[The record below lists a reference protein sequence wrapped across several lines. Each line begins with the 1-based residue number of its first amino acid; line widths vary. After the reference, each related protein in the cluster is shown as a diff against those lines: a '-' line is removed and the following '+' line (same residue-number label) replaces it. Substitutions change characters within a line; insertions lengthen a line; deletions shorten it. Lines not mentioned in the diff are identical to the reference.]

1 MEEVHVMLIEKITT
15 LNTGDIRNEK
25 TVEKL
30 DRFIETYQ
38 NKKADVA
45 DMVRITSYTTEGD
58 AIWQ

>member
-1 MEEVHVMLIEKITT
+1 VEEVHVMLIEKITT

>member
-15 LNTGDIRNEK
+15 LNTGGISNEK